1 MSEYETSFPPSNPV
15 IATVVCTEEGA
26 VRAGDVVG
34 LTEEEVKLSRPKRP
48 REEELMNVTLEIQ
61 QEFQQVAG
69 VVWAD
74 TSVDVGT
81 KIAVAVAGAITIRS
95 EGHEGVRPGDYIVAS
110 PNKKFK
116 PFDSNAVYELS
127 SDQLLKSALKK
138 LDKNEIFIDWIQMP
152 FHDPALNS
160 RYNRALQKLFGVEGD
175 LVPPNRITRL
185 FGYNGD
191 KWQYVGKMGQ
201 TRQVE
206 DQVVFQDV
214 NDDLEDHQSTITIKN
229 FTLGPIID
237 EQLGLPTRREGQP
250 VWGSEENGIK
260 LTEAFVEG
268 GLETDKIPMR
278 KNNKKGKRID
288 EGRFLSILKKVAKA
302 KIWALMPTDD
312 LKVLDSDQG
321 FEDRITK
328 IDVDSLRTT
337 KLGKELGEFF
347 RGLEMDEPVQFS
359 ARPFAKCLEV
369 GEGVLRVLLIHNSP

>member
-34 LTEEEVKLSRPKRP
+34 LTEEVVERSRVKRP
-48 REEELMNVTLEIQ
+48 REEELMNVTLGIQ

-116 PFDSNAVYELS
+116 PFDPNAVYEPS
-127 SDQLLKSALKK
+127 PEQLLNRALKK
-138 LDKNEIFIDWIQMP
+138 VDKNELFIDWVQKP
-152 FHDPALNS
+152 FHDPALNF
-160 RYNRALQKLFGVEGD
+160 RYNRALQKLFGVKGD

-185 FGYNGD
+185 FGYNGRGE
-191 KWQYVGKMGQ
+191 WEYVGKMGATKVTPTGINQ
-201 TRQVE
+201 PS
-206 DQVVFQDV
+206 VV
-214 NDDLEDHQSTITIKN
+214 NIKN

-237 EQLGLPTRREGQP
+237 GQLGLPTRREGQP

-268 GLETDKIPMR
+268 GLEIGKIFDIGYRWMFE
-278 KNNKKGKRID
+278 RID
-288 EGRFLSILKKVAKA
+288 QDKLTSILA
-302 KIWALMPTDD
+302 KIVASKLWALMPTED
-312 LKVLDSDQG
+312 LQILDRDQG
-321 FEDRITK
+321 FEDGIKR
-328 IDVDSLRTT
+328 IDVDSLGTT
-337 KLGKELGEFF
+337 KLGKFF
-347 RGLEMDEPVQFS
+347 EDREMDETVQFS
-359 ARPFAKCLEV
+359 ARPFGKCLEV

>member
-34 LTEEEVKLSRPKRP
+34 LTEEVVKRSRAKRP

-110 PNKKFK
+110 PHKKFK
-116 PFDSNAVYELS
+116 PFDPNAVYKPSFEQLVDKARKEL
-127 SDQLLKSALKK
+127 DE
-138 LDKNEIFIDWIQMP
+138 NELFIDWIQKP
-152 FHDPALNS
+152 FHDPALNF

-185 FGYNGD
+185 FGYNGG
-191 KWQYVGKMGQ
+191 KRWQYVGKMGP
-201 TRQVE
+201 TRVK
-206 DQVVFQDV
+206 VVTLTSNQSSVV
-214 NDDLEDHQSTITIKN
+214 NIKN

-237 EQLGLPTRREGQP
+237 EQLGLPTKRGGQP

-268 GLETDKIPMR
+268 GLEIDKIPVR
-278 KNNKKGKRID
+278 EIRTVKRID
-288 EGRFLSILKKVAKA
+288 QDKLRSILTKVSKA
-302 KIWALMPTDD
+302 KFWALMPTEG
-312 LKVLDSDQG
+312 LQILDRDQA
-321 FEDRITK
+321 E
-328 IDVDSLRTT
+328 IDVDSLGTT
-337 KLGKELGEFF
+337 KLGNVFED
-347 RGLEMDEPVQFS
+347 REMDETVQFS
-359 ARPFAKCLEV
+359 ARPFGKCLEV

>member
-34 LTEEEVKLSRPKRP
+34 LTEEEVKRPRAKRP

-116 PFDSNAVYELS
+116 PFVPNAVYEPS
-127 SDQLLKSALKK
+127 PDQLLNRALKK

-160 RYNRALQKLFGVEGD
+160 RYNRALQKLFDVEGD

-185 FGYNGD
+185 FGYNDRGEWEYAD
-191 KWQYVGKMGQ
+191 KMGKAVVI
-201 TRQVE
+201 VE
-206 DQVVFQDV
+206 VKE
-214 NDDLEDHQSTITIKN
+214 NNAAIKN
-229 FTLGPIID
+229 VTFGPIID
-237 EQLGLPTRREGQP
+237 EKLGYERDRSGQP
-250 VWGSEENGIK
+250 VWGSEENGNK
-260 LTEAFVEG
+260 LTKAFVEG
-268 GLETDKIPMR
+268 GLEIDKIPRAENR
-278 KNNKKGKRID
+278 KENLVDKS
-288 EGRFLSILKKVAKA
+288 RFLTILA
-302 KIWALMPTDD
+302 KIAAAKLWALMPTDD
-312 LKVLDSDQG
+312 LNVLYDTLQKRINNMFESDESDDNEAEPD
-321 FEDRITK
+321 FFTK
-328 IDVDSLRTT
+328 S
-337 KLGKELGEFF
+337 LGEFF
-347 RGLEMDEPVQFS
+347 QGLEMDETVQFS
-359 ARPFAKCLEV
+359 ARPFGKCLEV

>member
-34 LTEEEVKLSRPKRP
+34 LTEEEVKRPRAKRP
-48 REEELMNVTLEIQ
+48 REEELMQVTLEIQ

-116 PFDSNAVYELS
+116 PFDPNAVYEPS
-127 SDQLLKSALKK
+127 FEQLADKALKK
-138 LDKNEIFIDWIQMP
+138 LDKNELFIDWIQMP
-152 FHDPALNS
+152 FHDPALNF
-160 RYNRALQKLFGVEGD
+160 RYNRALQELFDVEGE

-185 FGYNGD
+185 FGYKGD
-191 KWQYVGKMGQ
+191 KWQYVGKMGKTNGAVVTSGDQ
-201 TRQVE
+201 T
-206 DQVVFQDV
+206 VV
-214 NDDLEDHQSTITIKN
+214 NIKN

-237 EQLGLPTRREGQP
+237 EKLGLPTRREGQP

-268 GLETDKIPMR
+268 GLEIGKIPMR
-278 KNNKKGKRID
+278 ETRRAQKID
-288 EGRFLSILKKVAKA
+288 KDKFSSILSKVAKA
-302 KIWALMPTDD
+302 KFWALMPTED
-312 LKVLDSDQG
+312 LKFVRDQWLV
-321 FEDRITK
+321 
-328 IDVDSLRTT
+328 DVNSLGTT
-337 KLGKELGEFF
+337 KVGDAFGRF
-347 RGLEMDEPVQFS
+347 EMDETVQFS
-359 ARPFAKCLEV
+359 ARPFGKCLEV